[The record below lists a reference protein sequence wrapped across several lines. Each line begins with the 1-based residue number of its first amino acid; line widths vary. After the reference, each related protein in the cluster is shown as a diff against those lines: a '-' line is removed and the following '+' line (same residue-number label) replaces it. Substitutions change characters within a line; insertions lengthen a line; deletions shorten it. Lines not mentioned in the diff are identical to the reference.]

1 MNLVDQWMSR
11 SNPMPGGKEKSDL
24 LVGIVSRYLYVYV
37 MYGSYRFNRMI

>member
-11 SNPMPGGKEKSDL
+11 SNTMPGGKEKSDL

-37 MYGSYRFNRMI
+37 VYGTYRCSWMI